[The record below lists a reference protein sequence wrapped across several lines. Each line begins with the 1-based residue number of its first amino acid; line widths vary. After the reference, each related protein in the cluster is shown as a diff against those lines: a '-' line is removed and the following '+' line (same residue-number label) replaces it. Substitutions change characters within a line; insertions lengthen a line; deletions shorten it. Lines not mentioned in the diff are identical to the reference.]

1 MSGIFA
7 HDTQSERFTPDP
19 VSVLVMSDIT
29 SQTNGCV
36 AGGVL
41 SRAQYDAA
49 QQALL
54 LAIFDD
60 DEEAL
65 AQAEEGL
72 YPKTMENAEAEIRN
86 RGFALPAGELA
97 RIAAKLVLPRKRVG
111 RNSMWSRAQIDAA
124 VAYLSA
130 SVGGKLRGRLTD
142 EARARLRSRHQCD
155 GWLRMERALYPHAKA
170 NLDRVRE
177 EVRLRP
183 HFAVV
188 PAESRNDIFSVWQSL
203 GGDPGEV
210 WPHRWS
216 AHEIAKAAEAVVAE
230 NKRSFSNFARLVKD
244 PSSEM
249 DS

>member
-7 HDTQSERFTPDP
+7 HDTQSERFAPDP
-19 VSVLVMSDIT
+19 VSVLVMSNIT
-29 SQTNGCV
+29 SQPNGCV

-60 DEEAL
+60 DGEAL

-72 YPKTMENAEAEIRN
+72 YPKTMENAEAEIKN

-97 RIAAKLVLPRKRVG
+97 RIATNLFLPRKRVA

-124 VAYLSA
+124 VDYLSA
-130 SVGGKLRGRLTD
+130 SVDGKIRGRLTD
-142 EARARLRSRHQCD
+142 EARTRLVSRHQCE
-155 GWLRMERALYPHAKA
+155 GWLRVERALYPHAKA
-170 NLDRVRE
+170 NLHRVRD
-177 EVRLRP
+177 EVRCK
-183 HFAVV
+183 
-188 PAESRNDIFSVWQSL
+188 DIFSVWQWI

-216 AHEIAKAAEAVVAE
+216 AHEIAKSAEAVVAE
-230 NKRSFSNFARLVKD
+230 RKRSFSNIARLVKD